1 MIRRPPRSTRTDTL
15 FPYTTL
21 FRSNA
26 ASKTTA
32 SGFNPRVSLAYQ
44 IDKNAMVYA
53 LYSKGYRLGGINLV
67 PDTPLSPTKME
78 YGSDKVNNYELGAKT
93 SWFDGALVVDMTG
106 FYIDW
111 KNIPLQVQDRL
122 GLFKR
127 SEEHTSEL
135 QSLI

>member
-1 MIRRPPRSTRTDTL
+1 
-15 FPYTTL
+15 
-21 FRSNA
+21 
-26 ASKTTA
+26 
-32 SGFNPRVSLAYQ
+32 
-44 IDKNAMVYA
+44 MVYA

-111 KNIPLQVQDRL
+111 KNIPLQVQDR
-122 GLFKR
+122 
-127 SEEHTSEL
+127 SEERRVGKECVSTCRSRWTRLHSKKKK
-135 QSLI
+135 

>member
-1 MIRRPPRSTRTDTL
+1 MPL
-15 FPYTTL
+15 FS
-21 FRSNA
+21 R
-26 ASKTTA
+26 
-32 SGFNPRVSLAYQ
+32 AYR

-111 KNIPLQVQDRL
+111 KNIP
-122 GLFKR
+122 R

-135 QSLI
+135 QSLMRISYPVFCLQKKITNKH